1 MSATTV
7 TTNAGI
13 QMPRLIYGT
22 AWKKEATTELVIR
35 AVLNG
40 FRGID
45 TACQP
50 KHYREDLVGKA
61 LVELQTK
68 QGILRKDLFIQTKF
82 TSIDGQD
89 RSKPLPY
96 DPRATLGE
104 QVRQSFATSLV
115 NLQTDYIDSFVL
127 HGPERTHEATMEV
140 YRECEKFVDEGRAKQ
155 LGISNL
161 YDLDR
166 LKRLYDDARH
176 KPAVVQNRF
185 HKETNF
191 DNEIRQ
197 FCRDKS
203 IYYQSFWTLTA
214 NPHILSNPLVE
225 QLARERHGTPAQ
237 IFFRFLLDIGL
248 TPLTGTTSDK
258 HMKED
263 IQALN
268 WHSLDHES
276 VTKLRKFIHD

>member
-1 MSATTV
+1 MF
-7 TTNAGI
+7 
-13 QMPRLIYGT
+13 
-22 AWKKEATTELVIR
+22 IR
-35 AVLNG
+35 S
-40 FRGID
+40 
-45 TACQP
+45 
-50 KHYREDLVGKA
+50 EDLVGKA

-68 QGILRKDLFIQTKF
+68 HNIFRKDLFIQTKF

-96 DPRATLGE
+96 DPRVTLSE

-115 NLQTDYIDSFVL
+115 NLQTDYIDSLVL

-161 YDLDR
+161 YDLNR
-166 LKRLYDDARH
+166 LKRLYDEARH

-185 HKETNF
+185 HKETNV
-191 DNEIRQ
+191 DHEIRR
-197 FCRDKS
+197 FCREKS
-203 IYYQSFWTLTA
+203 IYYQSFWTLTGRSCSAKTMSIASFRLA
-214 NPHILSNPLVE
+214 NPQILTNPLVE
-225 QLARERHGTPAQ
+225 QLARDRHGTPAQ

-248 TPLTGTTSDK
+248 TPLTGTTSDQ

-268 WHSLDHES
+268 WHSLDHDAVE
-276 VTKLRKFIHD
+276 KLRKFIHD